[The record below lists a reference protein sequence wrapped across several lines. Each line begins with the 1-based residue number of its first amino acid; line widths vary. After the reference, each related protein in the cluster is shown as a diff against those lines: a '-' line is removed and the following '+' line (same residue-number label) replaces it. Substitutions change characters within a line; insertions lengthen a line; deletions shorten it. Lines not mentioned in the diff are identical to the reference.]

1 MELSSEI
8 FDWSSKPPCV
18 VQSSALRSSVSGVI
32 FLPVEDPVLILQ
44 VDGRLE
50 LEELDAAKLFV
61 ELLESWCCIGGGLRN
76 EGGSVDTC
84 WSGFFV
90 RLADYCIVAFAEFAE
105 FAQTS
110 LALMV

>member
-61 ELLESWCCIGGGLRN
+61 ELLKS
-76 EGGSVDTC
+76 
-84 WSGFFV
+84 
-90 RLADYCIVAFAEFAE
+90 
-105 FAQTS
+105 
-110 LALMV
+110 